1 MAGTGARLGIDV
13 GGSSVR
19 MIMAD
24 AGDRRSEV
32 VAAGVPDSYRGL
44 LDLVEKM
51 ATRLAGTCLT
61 AVGCGLPGWSDA
73 DRALFMPALP
83 WLEGEPLRADL
94 ESLLGADVTL
104 GVDAHLALLAEA
116 REGAAKGFGSALLV
130 AVGTGVGGA
139 IMLDGRIW
147 RGRRGTAGS
156 WGWLPS
162 PGASSDG
169 LHGAFERVASGTALS
184 QRAGTMTPPTSATD
198 LVEAAR
204 SGSRGHAKE
213 VARFARVLG
222 RGLAAIASSFDPDL
236 VIVGGGLSAAMDVL
250 WAGLSDAMSR
260 WASPAARDVAIV
272 PALLGPSAGVVG
284 ALLAAGVEA
293 SPWW

>member
-24 AGDRRSEV
+24 AGDRRSGV
-32 VAAGVPDSYRGL
+32 VAAGVPDSYGGL
-44 LDLVEKM
+44 LQLVEDM
-51 ATRLAGTCLT
+51 ATPIAGTCVT

-73 DRALFMPALP
+73 DRALFVPALP
-83 WLEGEPLRADL
+83 WLEGKPLRADL
-94 ESLLGADVTL
+94 ESLLGAGVTL
-104 GVDAHLALLAEA
+104 GVDAHLTLLAEA
-116 REGAAKGFGSALLV
+116 REGAANGYGSAVLV
-130 AVGTGVGGA
+130 AVGTGIGGA
-139 IMLDGRIW
+139 IMLDDRIW
-147 RGRRGTAGS
+147 RGRTGTAGS

-169 LHGAFERVASGTALS
+169 THGAFERMASGTALS
-184 QRAGTMTPPTSATD
+184 QRAGALVPPRSATD

-204 SGSRGHAKE
+204 SGSRGSRRE
-213 VARFARVLG
+213 VASFARVLG
-222 RGLAAIASSFDPDL
+222 RGLAAVASSFDPDL

-250 WAGLSDAMSR
+250 SVGLRDAMYR
-260 WASPAARDVAIV
+260 WASPATRDVAIV